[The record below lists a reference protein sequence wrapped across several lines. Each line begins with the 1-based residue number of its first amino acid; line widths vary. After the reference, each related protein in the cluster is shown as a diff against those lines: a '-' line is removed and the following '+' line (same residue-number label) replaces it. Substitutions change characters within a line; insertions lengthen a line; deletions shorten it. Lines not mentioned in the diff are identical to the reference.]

1 MRKSK
6 AEHKFSNAKCA
17 WNTKW
22 SPTKKTE
29 EKKMIYIA
37 FGIRVFCWGEKSAV
51 HISWWC
57 SFVLK
62 YLRIVQHNWTS
73 STGKSDYLIK
83 TKWEKNSAKHDR
95 GSNVYCLI
103 WKLYLNMFMHIVVN
117 STAIIVRK
125 RGRLAKIFHRQFTL
139 WTNIAKKKSASCW
152 LFTFFWSCIYTSR
165 INITIIAQFSMGYF
179 VKIG

>member
-1 MRKSK
+1 MCLKY
-6 AEHKFSNAKCA
+6 
-17 WNTKW
+17 
-22 SPTKKTE
+22 
-29 EKKMIYIA
+29 KMITDKKNGRKKNDLHSVWNSSILL
-37 FGIRVFCWGEKSAV
+37 RWKKSAV

-139 WTNIAKKKSASCW
+139 WTNIAKKNPLLVDC
-152 LFTFFWSCIYTSR
+152 LH
-165 INITIIAQFSMGYF
+165 FSEAAY
-179 VKIG
+179 IQAEST